1 MNFMEIIDN
10 RYYSIVKNIL
20 EDPSFSQLKNIEHH
34 GTTRWDHSLRVS
46 YYSYLLA
53 RSLKLNA
60 QATARAGLLHDYFF
74 SEKGRRIDKKFL
86 STFTHPKK
94 ALENASVFGLNDI
107 EKNIIVSHMFPL
119 FYCLPKYL
127 ESWLVSI
134 VDKVIGIKELS
145 EKLGQKFVYA
155 GNVFILVLF
164 NIVK

>member
-1 MNFMEIIDN
+1 MEIIDN
-10 RYYSIVKNIL
+10 RYYDVVKDIF
-20 EDPSFSQLKNIEHH
+20 EDPSFLKLKEIEHH
-34 GTTRWDHSLRVS
+34 GTTRWFHSVRVS

-53 RSLKLNA
+53 RTLKLNEK
-60 QATARAGLLHDYFF
+60 ATARAGLLHDFFF

-94 ALENASVFGLNDI
+94 ALDNASIFGLS
-107 EKNIIVSHMFPL
+107 ELEENIIVSHMFPL
-119 FYCLPKYL
+119 YYSLPKYA

-134 VDKVIGIKELS
+134 VDKIVGIKELS

>member
-1 MNFMEIIDN
+1 MEIIDN